1 VGNYAIAV
9 DAEQGVFYVTGGN
22 DVIAAVSNV
31 QAYDT
36 RNNTWRQLPPMQ
48 TARFAHEAA
57 FINGK
62 LYVIGGSGPSGG
74 LASGEVYDFQTG
86 QWSPIASLNQPRF
99 YAVNAVAV
107 DEAGRLF
114 WMVFGGADAETGVP
128 LNSGEA
134 YDLANNRWIALDGSF
149 SLPNARTFFNGA
161 VLGGFLHVVGGFTS
175 TSVNTY
181 ERFKLDGFTLINPN
195 QPPVVV
201 VPPAQQIAIPNRE
214 LKFTVSAQDL
224 GSGAP
229 ITITADGL
237 PSGAVFNVVNDTN
250 NSARGEFRW
259 TPAASDVGRSFT
271 VTFTASDGA
280 LTDVKSVIIRVVS
293 TTPLT
298 AVNAADFRIAP
309 LATDSI
315 AAAFGTNL
323 ATRIE
328 IAQSLPLPLSL
339 AGTTL
344 TVNGVAAP
352 LFFVS
357 PTQINFVVPPAVDLG
372 AATIIVSSPLGS
384 YSLGAVEIVAAAP
397 ALFTADATG
406 RGDAAALAT
415 IDGVNYQR
423 PPFDVLVN
431 GRPNV
436 LVLYGT
442 GIRRAPAADPND
454 DNGVA
459 ESVSVTI
466 DGRAARVLYAGAQGS
481 FSGLDQINVEM
492 PASLAGGGQRRV
504 EVVVT
509 VNNVAVNR
517 VTIQIR

>member
-1 VGNYAIAV
+1 
-9 DAEQGVFYVTGGN
+9 
-22 DVIAAVSNV
+22 
-31 QAYDT
+31 
-36 RNNTWRQLPPMQ
+36 
-48 TARFAHEAA
+48 
-57 FINGK
+57 

-99 YAVNAVAV
+99 YAASAVAV
-107 DEAGRLF
+107 DEAGRLL
-114 WMVFGGADAETGVP
+114 WMVFGGADADTSVP

-149 SLPNARTFFNGA
+149 SLPNARTFTSGA
-161 VLGGFLHVVGGFTS
+161 VLGGFLHAVGGYASF
-175 TSVNTY
+175 SVNTY
-181 ERFKLDGFTLINPN
+181 ERFRLDGFTLINPN

-201 VPPAQQIAIPNRE
+201 VPPTQQIAIPDRE

-229 ITITADGL
+229 ITIAADGL
-237 PSGAVFNVVNDTN
+237 PSGAVFNAANDTN

-259 TPAASDVGRSFT
+259 TPAASDVGRNFT

-280 LTDVKSVIIRVVS
+280 LADVKSVVVRVVS

-309 LATDSI
+309 LAADSI
-315 AAAFGTNL
+315 AAAFGANL

-406 RGDAAALAT
+406 RGDASALAT

-442 GIRRAPAADPND
+442 GLRRAPATDPND

-459 ESVSVTI
+459 ESVNVAI
-466 DGRAARVLYAGAQGS
+466 DGRVARVLYAGAQGS

-509 VNNVAVNR
+509 VNNVIANR
-517 VTIQIR
+517 VTIQVR